1 MKKKIRSTKKHL
13 TKQFKRTLDL
23 KSNVAGYKPTPMVCN
38 YWYRKL
44 NTILFNN
51 RLGPVMIEIKRLH
64 NDWGR
69 CVVDWDNRK
78 TPKGKFNQRII
89 PYHIP
94 CSYKIQLITKYP
106 KWQDF
111 IETLAHEMVHL
122 YQMQNL
128 GDTGNHNDL
137 FWSFEPKVNYIGL
150 RL

>member
-1 MKKKIRSTKKHL
+1 
-13 TKQFKRTLDL
+13 
-23 KSNVAGYKPTPMVCN
+23 
-38 YWYRKL
+38 
-44 NTILFNN
+44 
-51 RLGPVMIEIKRLH
+51 MIEIKRLH

-128 GDTGNHNDL
+128 GDSGTHNDL
-137 FWSFEPKVNYIGL
+137 FWSFEGKVNSVGL
-150 RL
+150 TL